1 MSFKV
6 VITMNNRP
14 PSEITLNVIRDA
26 GLEVEY
32 VKCATENEVIT
43 AAQGVDVLLVGTVPH
58 TTRRVLEALPNL
70 KMVGRSGVGVDSV
83 DLDAATELG
92 ICVTNTPITQW
103 RCCFRSPE
111 RSPSKLRR

>member
-43 AAQGVDVLLVGTVPH
+43 AAQGADVLLGGTQHRPV
-58 TTRRVLEALPNL
+58 
-70 KMVGRSGVGVDSV
+70 VGRCNKVLGARSSSV
-83 DLDAATELG
+83 F
-92 ICVTNTPITQW
+92 PIYGTTAHL
-103 RCCFRSPE
+103 PE
-111 RSPSKLRR
+111 